1 MQRFCNEKQLSWDS
15 EIILGL
21 GWDNFNSC
29 PHMKIQSLF
38 SLEIFRGGIF
48 LKLLK
53 KIYKY
58 FFFSE

>member
-29 PHMKIQSLF
+29 PHMKFQSLF
-38 SLEIFRGGIF
+38 SLEILMGGIF
-48 LKLLK
+48 LNILK
-53 KIYKY
+53 KNL
-58 FFFSE
+58 